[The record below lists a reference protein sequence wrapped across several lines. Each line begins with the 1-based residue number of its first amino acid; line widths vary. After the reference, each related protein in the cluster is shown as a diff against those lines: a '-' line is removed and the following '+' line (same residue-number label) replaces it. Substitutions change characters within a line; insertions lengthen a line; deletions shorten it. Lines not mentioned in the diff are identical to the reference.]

1 MTADSLT
8 LTKFAGLLRSGVNLE
23 QAFSNIREM
32 GNSSVELRYLI
43 AVARD
48 AGSGVA
54 DAIVAVASLARTRE
68 RFGKRIEVAQA
79 NPKSTSR
86 LVIWLPLL
94 TLAMAQLVGWDV
106 VRTLTESPIVLVSF
120 CLGLGLLLISK
131 LITTRMIKRAEPEVS
146 VAGFFLIGV
155 ALEASGGAHL
165 FQAQERALKLYREHF
180 DKSPPANELSELS
193 EVELLVQTTGAR
205 VSDLLLSQA
214 QSMQETELLEFEI
227 KIEKLGV
234 RLMLP
239 LGLGVLPAFCL
250 LAIVPLMVTMLGS
263 K

>member
-1 MTADSLT
+1 LTADSLT
-8 LTKFAGLLRSGVNLE
+8 LTKFAGLLRSGVNLD
-23 QAFSNIREM
+23 QASSNI
-32 GNSSVELRYLI
+32 GDLSNSSVELRYLL

-54 DAIVAVASLARTRE
+54 DAIDAVASLSRTRE

-79 NPKSTSR
+79 NPKSTAR

-106 VRTLTESPIVLVSF
+106 LGTLTERPIVLVSF
-120 CLGLGLLLISK
+120 SLGLCLLLTSK
-131 LITTRMIKRAEPEVS
+131 LITTRMIKKAEPEPS
-146 VAGFFLIGV
+146 AAGAFLIGV
-155 ALEASGGAHL
+155 ALEASAGAHL
-165 FQAQERALKLYREHF
+165 LQAQEQAVRIYREHF
-180 DKSPPANELSELS
+180 AKSPPTNELAELK
-193 EVELLVQTTGAR
+193 EVELLVQATGAR
-205 VSDLLLSQA
+205 ASDLLLRQA
-214 QSMQETELLEFEI
+214 QSMQEVELLESEI